1 MRTTALVLAATLALG
16 GTAFAQSAMPGSAEN
31 NMNNPASVKSNAE
44 KGMPGRDMPATT
56 GTVTPA
62 TPGMAAPMATEAS
75 TSGHSGG
82 ANTSSGPATGAR

>member
-1 MRTTALVLAATLALG
+1 MRSTALALVASLALG
-16 GTAFAQSAMPGSAEN
+16 GAALAQSAMPGSAEN

-56 GTVTPA
+56 GTVAPTSPD
-62 TPGMAAPMATEAS
+62 MAAPGTAGA

>member
-1 MRTTALVLAATLALG
+1 MRTTALVLAAALALG

-56 GTVTPA
+56 GTVT
-62 TPGMAAPMATEAS
+62 TPGAAPMATDVS